1 MNFIK
6 SIDIIFI
13 FAFSLLIVYDFFP
26 NTPFAD
32 FIPSG
37 VLIPLILVIMLVSLI
52 FKKYR
57 ETNKKVLFKWQIFM
71 MIYIILLIGTMT
83 ILGGQSSTGIAFDNE
98 VMWIVF
104 LMSLF
109 SMYSQWK
116 KLRNSE
122 E

>member
-1 MNFIK
+1 
-6 SIDIIFI
+6 
-13 FAFSLLIVYDFFP
+13 
-26 NTPFAD
+26 
-32 FIPSG
+32 
-37 VLIPLILVIMLVSLI
+37 
-52 FKKYR
+52 
-57 ETNKKVLFKWQIFM
+57 M

-98 VMWIVF
+98 VMWIIF